1 MHAIMS
7 ASWQQHAHPVQDV
20 MTHIEVEVITSG
32 LRGLDQPGA
41 DAAIAQAPNLHYVRV
56 HGGSLPAEIARQAHT
71 VLKRTKQSKN
81 RKTSTQ
87 TSPKYRSPT
96 FRTYQKILRNS
107 GVSPRSSL
115 YT

>member
-56 HGGSLPAEIARQAHT
+56 HGGSLRAEIARQAH
-71 VLKRTKQSKN
+71 KRTKQSKN
-81 RKTSTQ
+81 KKTSTQ

-96 FRTYQKILRNS
+96 FRTYQKILRNK
-107 GVSPRSSL
+107 GP
-115 YT
+115 TCAI